1 MGTQRNVMNVTMD
14 AATQLKDAGVLT
26 ASGAGQVGG
35 VNRVV
40 NLGTGIVSAAFV
52 VDISALDNSSA
63 DETYDIRL
71 QVSSD
76 PSFATD
82 VTIAARVVGG
92 ASAVTAGQDT
102 MGVGR
107 RSVPFNNIG
116 EDGAA
121 KPYARV
127 YLAAGGTTPSIN
139 FAAMIT
145 QNPLP

>member
-1 MGTQRNVMNVTMD
+1 MNATMD
-14 AATQLKDAGVLT
+14 ASLQLKDAGVLT

-40 NLGTGIVSAAFV
+40 NLGTGVVSGAFV
-52 VDISALDNSSA
+52 VDISALDVTSA

-76 PSFATD
+76 ATFATD

-92 ASAVTAGQDT
+92 ASAATAGQDVQ
-102 MGVGR
+102 GVGR
-107 RSVPFNNIG
+107 RTVPFNNIG
-116 EDGAA
+116 EDGAP
-121 KPYARV
+121 KPYARA